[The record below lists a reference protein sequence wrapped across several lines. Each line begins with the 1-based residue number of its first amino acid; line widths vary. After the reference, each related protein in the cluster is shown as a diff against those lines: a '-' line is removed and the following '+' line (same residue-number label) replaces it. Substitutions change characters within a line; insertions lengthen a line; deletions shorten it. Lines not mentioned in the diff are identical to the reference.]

1 MRIRHYFIILLL
13 SNVLFFEVSAQNLVP
28 NPSFEQINDCNLYF
42 DQIEKANAWKSY
54 HFTPDVFHACSES
67 AFLRTPSNTFD
78 IQAPATGKGYAGIL
92 TYHWKYD
99 NELIGAQLLQPIQAG
114 KKYEVKLKVSRAAAH
129 ARFASNNLGVLFSN
143 DPEKAYES
151 RKYHILATEVI
162 EESDIWYEIKAIIR
176 PEQNYAYIVIGNFFP
191 KKETTLKRMENGS
204 FDAAYYFIDDV
215 SVVAVSE
222 DVPLSEI
229 AKPVFPDSQP
239 VITTSNLPKKDPAS
253 TPSTATNTSTPSP
266 PSLAL
271 SGTIYDAESKTPLAA
286 EVQFYVPNTK
296 IKEIYE
302 ADYRTGQ
309 YAFTGITQKTFVLE
323 VSARNY
329 YTITETMKYDE
340 FDRFRKDI
348 YLQPLRAGQR
358 IPLREVAFEQANT
371 NFDPVAFP
379 ELNRLVQILKDNPK
393 MKVELGGYTDNKANL
408 DLSLARA
415 EAIKKYL
422 VEVGEIDPKRINVKS
437 YYQTEAYKG
446 FGTAADDNVKMERV
460 EFKILN

>member
-1 MRIRHYFIILLL
+1 MRIISCFILFKYLSLLQL
-13 SNVLFFEVSAQNLVP
+13 GFAQNLVP

-42 DQIEKANAWKSY
+42 DQIEKAKFWKGY

-78 IQAPATGKGYAGIL
+78 VQTPASGKGYVGIL

-99 NELIGAQLLQPIQAG
+99 NELIGAQLLQPLQAG

-151 RKYHILATEVI
+151 RRYHILATEVI
-162 EESDIWYEIKAIIR
+162 EESDIWYEISAVIR

-191 KKETTLKRMENGS
+191 KKETTLREMESGS

-215 SVVAVSE
+215 SVVAVAE
-222 DVPLSEI
+222 DMPLSEV

-239 VITTSNLPKKDPAS
+239 EISTSNLPKKNTPTPPSTTPS
-253 TPSTATNTSTPSP
+253 TPSQ

-271 SGTIYDAESKTPLAA
+271 AGTVYDAESKTPLAA
-286 EVQFYVPNTK
+286 EVQYYVPDTK
-296 IKEIYE
+296 IREVYE

-309 YAFTGITQKTFVLE
+309 YAFTGIAQKSFVLE

-329 YTITETMKYDE
+329 YTITESLKYEE
-340 FDRFRKDI
+340 FSRFRKDI
-348 YLQPLRAGQR
+348 YLQPLRAGQQ
-358 IPLREVAFEQANT
+358 IPLREVAFERANA
-371 NFDPVAFP
+371 NFDPAAFP

-393 MKVELGGYTDNKANL
+393 MKVELGGFTDNKANL

-415 EAIKKYL
+415 EAVKKYL
-422 VEVGEIDPKRINVKS
+422 VEVGEINPNRINTKS

-446 FGTAADDNVKMERV
+446 FGTAADNDVKMERI

>member
-1 MRIRHYFIILLL
+1 MKIIFHFIFLQLL
-13 SNVLFFEVSAQNLVP
+13 SLTHLGLAQNLVP

-42 DQIEKANAWKSY
+42 DQIEKATGWKSY

-78 IQAPATGKGYAGIL
+78 VQTPATGKGYAGIL

-99 NELIGAQLLQPIQAG
+99 NELIGAQLLQPLQAG

-151 RKYHILATEVI
+151 RKYHVLATEVI
-162 EESDIWYEIKAIIR
+162 EESDIWYEISAVIR

-191 KKETTLKRMENGS
+191 KKETTLKQMESGS

-222 DVPLSEI
+222 EAPLSEV
-229 AKPVFPDSQP
+229 AKPIFPESQP
-239 VITTSNLPKKDPAS
+239 EMTTNNPPKKNIAPE
-253 TPSTATNTSTPSP
+253 PVPQTNTPAQPSI
-266 PSLAL
+266 AL
-271 SGTIYDAESKTPLAA
+271 SGTVYDAESKTPLAA

-296 IKEIYE
+296 IKETYE

-309 YAFTGITQKTFVLE
+309 YAFTGIAQKSFVLE

-329 YTITETMKYDE
+329 YTITESLKYEE
-340 FDRFRKDI
+340 FSRFRKDV
-348 YLQPLRAGQR
+348 YLQPLRAGQQ
-358 IPLREVAFEQANT
+358 IPLREVAFEQANA
-371 NFDPVAFP
+371 NFDPAAFP
-379 ELNRLVQILKDNPK
+379 ELNRLVQILKDNPR

-408 DLSLARA
+408 DLSRARA
-415 EAIKKYL
+415 EAVKKYL
-422 VEVGEIDPKRINVKS
+422 VEVGEIDPSRISTKS

-446 FGTAADDNVKMERV
+446 FGTAADDNVKMERI